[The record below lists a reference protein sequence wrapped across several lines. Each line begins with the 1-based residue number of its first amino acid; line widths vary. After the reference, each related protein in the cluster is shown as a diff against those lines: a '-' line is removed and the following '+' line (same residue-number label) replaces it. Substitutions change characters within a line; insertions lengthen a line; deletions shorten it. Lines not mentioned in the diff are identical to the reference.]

1 MLLNQLMSFSHQ
13 RALWLV
19 TYAADVT
26 SRNQQNAIRL
36 WHNTTQNPLHKI
48 IKQNFVLC
56 MNTQAVEC
64 YITECS
70 QPKGTKTKM
79 RRYKLGSGVKW

>member
-1 MLLNQLMSFSHQ
+1 MLPNQLVSFSHQ

-36 WHNTTQNPLHKI
+36 
-48 IKQNFVLC
+48 
-56 MNTQAVEC
+56 
-64 YITECS
+64 
-70 QPKGTKTKM
+70 
-79 RRYKLGSGVKW
+79 